1 MSAALRQGAL
11 IALGGVLL
19 AAAAVTLARR
29 RLITLRYAVGW
40 LAIAVV
46 TIVASAAASLIE
58 PLARVFSMTA
68 TGVLLASATVLLVAI
83 AVQLSI
89 SVSGLQA
96 QLRELAEAQALL
108 ANRLEEVDAR
118 TPDGAR

>member
-11 IALGGVLL
+11 IAVGGLLLGV
-19 AAAAVTLARR
+19 AAVTLARR
-29 RLITLRYAVGW
+29 RLITLRYALGW
-40 LAIAVV
+40 LAIALV
-46 TIVASAAASLIE
+46 TLVSAAAASLIT
-58 PLARVFSMTA
+58 PIARLFSMTA

-96 QLRELAEAQALL
+96 QLRELAEAHALL
-108 ANRLEEVDAR
+108 ANRLDELDAR
-118 TPDGAR
+118 APDGDR

>member
-1 MSAALRQGAL
+1 MSGAFRQGAL

-29 RLITLRYAVGW
+29 RLITLRYALGW
-40 LAIAVV
+40 LAIAV
-46 TIVASAAASLIE
+46 TTLIGAAAASLVT
-58 PLARVFSMTA
+58 PLAELFSMTA
-68 TGVLLASATVLLVAI
+68 TGVLLAGATVLLVAI

-96 QLRELAEAQALL
+96 QLRELAEAHALL
-108 ANRLEEVDAR
+108 ANRLDEVDAR
-118 TPDGAR
+118 TEGGE